1 MKWFNENVCDV
12 RNYIVIH
19 KNQSHK
25 LYGLGQKQ
33 MRNVS
38 RYMFCNHRCCTN
50 IIENKKISPMS
61 SFYYDFYFL
70 LHFHFFFRFCCCWFS
85 ATHVNINRKLFGTSR
100 SQQIEN
106 VDLEKW
112 FFEIAH
118 FYHSVR
124 CVTRWCTL
132 YSTDKMQ
139 IDAHFKSVHTSYP
152 ESRQMN
158 EVTLQL
164 PNCCNQFYFIA

>member
-50 IIENKKISPMS
+50 IIENKKISPMP

-70 LHFHFFFRFCCCWFS
+70 LHFYFFFRFCCCWFS

-106 VDLEKW
+106 VSGKMVFRNRSLLSLDTMR
-112 FFEIAH
+112 
-118 FYHSVR
+118 Y
-124 CVTRWCTL
+124 TL
-132 YSTDKMQ
+132 VYAVQ
-139 IDAHFKSVHTSYP
+139 H
-152 ESRQMN
+152 RQN
-158 EVTLQL
+158 A
-164 PNCCNQFYFIA
+164 N